1 MRKQVCALGKDP
13 QHARLYELV
22 DIFSHATLEAYVAYH
37 AKNSAYLAELG
48 IDHASSMET
57 MRLLTLCSLASAS
70 HQLSYASIAEALQV
84 RVCVC
89 VCVCAVVWCARG
101 LCFAYD
107 DTEFLVCDA
116 PGLG

>member
-1 MRKQVCALGKDP
+1 MCALGKDP

-89 VCVCAVVWCARG
+89 ALCVCVCVCSHAYRLL
-101 LCFAYD
+101 LC
-107 DTEFLVCDA
+107 V
-116 PGLG
+116 